1 MKEDLD
7 LYYKFGDDDA
17 GSIVEAFNNDKSIIL
32 WDLNADGSGVMIKM
46 DINGLQLKKVK
57 NGTNI
62 GRTSDG
68 SAGIE

>member
-1 MKEDLD
+1 MINQDLD

-46 DINGLQLKKVK
+46 DINGLHIKKVE
-57 NGTNI
+57 NGTSI
-62 GRTSDG
+62 E
-68 SAGIE
+68 GISS